1 MTENCMG
8 IECCVFVGQVRRSFQ
23 VEVLLNGCLN
33 KVTVT
38 IEQLKRSKVLH
49 PNDYGK
55 MLLLL

>member
-1 MTENCMG
+1 MTQNCMG

-55 MLLLL
+55 IL